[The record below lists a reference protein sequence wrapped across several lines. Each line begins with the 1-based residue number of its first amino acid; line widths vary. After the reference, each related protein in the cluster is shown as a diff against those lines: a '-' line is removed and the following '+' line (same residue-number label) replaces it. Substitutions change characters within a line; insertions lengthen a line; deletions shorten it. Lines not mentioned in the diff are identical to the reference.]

1 MEHNDE
7 LNPYP
12 TLNKMSRKE
21 VYNAPE
27 GYFAQLSSGIQ
38 DRISKNE
45 VVAIPRF
52 KLQPLAILASLV
64 IVLLVSGTVFYLSTK
79 SEHKQELAVTYD
91 DVIESGYYTEI
102 DEDVLCDN
110 VPQKTAT
117 ASTTIS
123 DTLIDEYLINNA
135 DETQISNSF

>member
-21 VYNAPE
+21 VSNAPE
-27 GYFAQLSSGIQ
+27 GYFEQLSSGIQ
-38 DRISKNE
+38 DRMTENK

-64 IVLLVSGTVFYLSTK
+64 IVLLVSGTIVYLSTK

-110 VPQKTAT
+110 VPQKTTT